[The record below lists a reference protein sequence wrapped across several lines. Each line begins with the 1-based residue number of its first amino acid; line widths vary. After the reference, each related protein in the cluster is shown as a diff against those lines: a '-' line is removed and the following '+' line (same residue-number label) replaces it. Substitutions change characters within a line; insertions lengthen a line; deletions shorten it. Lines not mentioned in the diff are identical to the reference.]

1 MEEMIVGRIVIVDDE
16 TYQAELMRDILKKYF
31 SEHEVVSYSEVNIA
45 IRNLYDKGADIL
57 ILDIRMPGMNGFELL
72 SRLSL
77 DENTKIIII
86 SAYNDFEYARSAL
99 RKGVCEYLLK
109 PLSKKDMDSLVLLIK
124 KHIETQHMT
133 ETESLEKNRDIVLEE
148 ALEKCCAYIREHYVE
163 DITLSMLSDFIHMS
177 PAYLSHVFKSNVG
190 IGYKQYLTKIRMKKA
205 CEMLKNTNKKV
216 YEIAALVGYD
226 NYASFNKIFQ
236 KEFCVSPQKYRMVD
250 SSKV

>member
-16 TYQAELMRDILKKYF
+16 TYQAELMRDILKMYF
-31 SEHEVVSYSEVNIA
+31 SEHEVVSYSEVHIA

-57 ILDIRMPGMNGFELL
+57 ILDIRMPEMNGFEFL

-99 RKGVCEYLLK
+99 RKGASEYFLK
-109 PLSKKDMDSLVLLIK
+109 PLSKKDIDSLVLLIK
-124 KHIETQHMT
+124 MHIENQYMT
-133 ETESLEKNRDIVLEE
+133 ETEISGKNRDALLEKS
-148 ALEKCCAYIREHYVE
+148 LEKCCEYIREHYVE
-163 DITLSMLSDFIHMS
+163 DITLSMLSEFIHMS

-205 CEMLKNTNKKV
+205 CEMLKN
-216 YEIAALVGYD
+216 
-226 NYASFNKIFQ
+226 IFQ
-236 KEFCVSPQKYRMVD
+236 KEFCVSPQKYRMTD
-250 SSKV
+250 SSKF

>member
-1 MEEMIVGRIVIVDDE
+1 MIVGRIVIVDDE

-163 DITLSMLSDFIHMS
+163 DVTLSMLSDFIHMS

>member
-1 MEEMIVGRIVIVDDE
+1 MGRIVIVDDE

>member
-16 TYQAELMRDILKKYF
+16 TYQAELMRDILKMYF
-31 SEHEVVSYSEVNIA
+31 SEHEVVSYSEVHIA

-77 DENTKIIII
+77 DKNTKIIII

-133 ETESLEKNRDIVLEE
+133 ETKSQENNRDIVLEE
-148 ALEKCCAYIREHYVE
+148 SLEKCCAYIREHYVE

-216 YEIAALVGYD
+216 YEIAELVGYD

-236 KEFCVSPQKYRMVD
+236 KEFCVSPQKYRMTD
-250 SSKV
+250 SSKF

>member
-163 DITLSMLSDFIHMS
+163 DVTLSMLSDFIHMS

>member
-1 MEEMIVGRIVIVDDE
+1 MGRIVIVDDE
-16 TYQAELMRDILKKYF
+16 TYQAELMRDILKMYF
-31 SEHEVVSYSEVNIA
+31 LEHEVVSYSEVHIA

-77 DENTKIIII
+77 DKNTKIIII

-133 ETESLEKNRDIVLEE
+133 ETKSQENNRDIVLEE
-148 ALEKCCAYIREHYVE
+148 SLEKCCAYIREHYVE

-216 YEIAALVGYD
+216 YEIAELVGYD

-236 KEFCVSPQKYRMVD
+236 KEFCVSPQKYRMAD
-250 SSKV
+250 SSKF

>member
-1 MEEMIVGRIVIVDDE
+1 MGRIVIVDDE

-163 DITLSMLSDFIHMS
+163 DVTLSMLSDFIHMS

>member
-1 MEEMIVGRIVIVDDE
+1 
-16 TYQAELMRDILKKYF
+16 
-31 SEHEVVSYSEVNIA
+31 
-45 IRNLYDKGADIL
+45 
-57 ILDIRMPGMNGFELL
+57 MPGMNGFELL

-236 KEFCVSPQKYRMVD
+236 KEFCVSPQKYRMAD
-250 SSKV
+250 SSKF

>member
-1 MEEMIVGRIVIVDDE
+1 MIVGRIVIVDDE

-133 ETESLEKNRDIVLEE
+133 ETESLENNRDIVLEE